1 MRSSAD
7 CSETSAIMSLLNLLL
22 APSNLDIS
30 DLKID
35 ISERSRSTGEYF
47 TRIRAPPLGKK
58 SAVGKSWVE
67 NPQN

>member
-35 ISERSRSTGEYF
+35 ISERSRSESLKLF
-47 TRIRAPPLGKK
+47 RIQMIHNIMLFVVFILIPKI
-58 SAVGKSWVE
+58 
-67 NPQN
+67 